1 MPPRLDEDDDDDA
14 ADWVEMVV
22 DIVYELEDLL
32 EDDDGYGGDRD
43 EGESKSSRSFRED
56 AARLERRAAAA
67 FSAGDDSEF
76 SHEHAAL
83 HDEFRELVEARVE
96 ATLGE
101 RRFTPSQFVARLK
114 AVEDRRRAP
123 FVRARRPSV
132 GRGPAGLGVGA
143 RDDGARRGP
152 APRGRRLPRLGAR
165 HAAEER
171 RWASQV
177 TLQPT

>member
-1 MPPRLDEDDDDDA
+1 
-14 ADWVEMVV
+14 MVV

-56 AARLERRAAAA
+56 AARLERRAASA
-67 FSAGDDSEF
+67 FAAGDDSDF

-114 AVEDRRRAP
+114 AVGYAFELSDALP
-123 FVRARRPSV
+123 TGESLA
-132 GRGPAGLGVGA
+132 AGFK
-143 RDDGARRGP
+143 RN
-152 APRGRRLPRLGAR
+152 
-165 HAAEER
+165 AAGEKLK
-171 RWASQV
+171 A
-177 TLQPT
+177 TFK

>member
-1 MPPRLDEDDDDDA
+1 
-14 ADWVEMVV
+14 MVV

-114 AVEDRRRAP
+114 HSPAP
-123 FVRARRPSV
+123 QHRCSGSSSNGSSGRWCHRARSGQRSIAPSTNV
-132 GRGPAGLGVGA
+132 RTG
-143 RDDGARRGP
+143 
-152 APRGRRLPRLGAR
+152 
-165 HAAEER
+165 
-171 RWASQV
+171 
-177 TLQPT
+177 

>member
-14 ADWVEMVV
+14 EDWVELVV

-67 FSAGDDSEF
+67 FAAGDDSEF

-114 AVEDRRRAP
+114 AVEDRPDWAWARETTARVAALLREADDFRAWARAMRRK
-123 FVRARRPSV
+123 S
-132 GRGPAGLGVGA
+132 AG
-143 RDDGARRGP
+143 
-152 APRGRRLPRLGAR
+152 
-165 HAAEER
+165 HHK
-171 RWASQV
+171 
-177 TLQPT
+177 